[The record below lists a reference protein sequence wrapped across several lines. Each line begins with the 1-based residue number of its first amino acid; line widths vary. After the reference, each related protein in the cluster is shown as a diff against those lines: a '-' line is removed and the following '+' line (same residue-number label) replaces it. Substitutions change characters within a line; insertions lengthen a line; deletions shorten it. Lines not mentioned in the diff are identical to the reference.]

1 MARAALII
9 SGEMRR
15 AYNCAQTAKNLSQIC
30 DVDVFLHTWNQIT
43 YSARQKDLKLNIRE
57 DNLTHESLI
66 SEIEPKAHLV
76 ESKDALDHIID
87 EVKEY
92 SDIDKESEKG
102 KLWNK
107 EIADRI
113 KYTNHTCLSQ
123 FYSHRKSYDIFK
135 EYRGK
140 NNIKYDFVIKTR
152 SDILITP
159 KPGGVNLILES
170 LCVFDK
176 DPDNNPE
183 ISENHASK
191 NIKLIRCPWVY
202 STHRGEVIME
212 YALMTGRPD
221 AFDLLYEDF
230 PYSLPK
236 IKDNGDGNSHTSFF
250 EHLRS
255 KKIYLRCTVPFFY
268 DLDHNPLEMAK

>member
-1 MARAALII
+1 MAHAALII

-30 DVDVFLHTWNQIT
+30 DVDVFLHTWNQTT
-43 YSARQKDLKLNIRE
+43 YSARQEDLKLNIRE

-76 ESKDALDHIID
+76 ESKDALDHIINK
-87 EVKEY
+87 VKEY

-135 EYRGK
+135 EYGSN

-159 KPGGVNLILES
+159 KPDGVNAILEGLS
-170 LCVFDK
+170 VFD
-176 DPDNNPE
+176 
-183 ISENHASK
+183 NHANK
-191 NIKLIRCPWVY
+191 NIKLIRCPFLV
-202 STHRGEVIME
+202 
-212 YALMTGRPD
+212 L
-221 AFDLLYEDF
+221 
-230 PYSLPK
+230 
-236 IKDNGDGNSHTSFF
+236 
-250 EHLRS
+250 
-255 KKIYLRCTVPFFY
+255 
-268 DLDHNPLEMAK
+268 